1 MKNNIL
7 PLILILSLVL
17 GSCKKDNRE
26 PPSSTIT
33 GKVMYNKV
41 PLGLRSGGVELEL
54 WQYGYQLRNK
64 IPVYLNQDGS
74 FSVKVFDGDYKMTMV
89 RDNGPWAG
97 KTDSIDVKVNGTA
110 TIEVNVDPYFIIS
123 NATFQK
129 SGTSITATVNV
140 QRVNTSRTLEA
151 VRFYIGLTNITD
163 ANNNAA
169 NASKAG
175 STITDITQPI
185 TLTATIP
192 ASAATKEFVFVR
204 AGVKTTGVAELIYSA
219 PVQFSLK

>member
-1 MKNNIL
+1 MKKTIL
-7 PLILILSLVL
+7 PLVLILSLVL

-26 PPSSTIT
+26 PPKSTIS

-41 PLGLRSGGVELEL
+41 PLGVRSGGVELEL

-89 RDNGPWAG
+89 RDNGPWAN
-97 KTDSIDVKVNGTA
+97 KTDSIDVKVNGSA
-110 TIEVNVDPYFIIS
+110 NVDVNVDPYFIIS
-123 NATFQK
+123 NATYQR
-129 SGTSITATVNV
+129 SGTSVTATVSL
-140 QRVNTSRTLEA
+140 QRVNTSKALEE
-151 VRFYIGLTNITD
+151 VRLYIGQTNVTD

-169 NASKAG
+169 SASKAG

-185 TLTATIP
+185 TLTATVP
-192 ASAATKEFVFVR
+192 ASLSTKDYVFVR
-204 AGVKTTGVAELIYSA
+204 VGVKTAGVAERIYSA
-219 PVQFSLK
+219 PVQLAK